1 MYYITVK
8 HPKLGHVI
16 YDEVEFHD
24 EATSYANF
32 LRAKGYIVE
41 VHYSEEKL

>member
-8 HPKLGHVI
+8 HPKLGNVI

-24 EATSYANF
+24 EALAYKSF
-32 LRAKGYIVE
+32 LKAKGYIAE
-41 VHYSEEKL
+41 IHYSEEKL